1 MKPASFHYHAPK
13 SFEAALAILAE
24 VAPQDGRV
32 LAGGQTLVP
41 TMALRLSRPTHLVD
55 INGIAGADRLA
66 VQDGVLCIGPCVRHA
81 AFGPGAIPG
90 PLGRL
95 MAAMQ
100 RHIAHFPIR
109 ERGTFCGSL
118 ANADPASE
126 WCLLATTLGAE
137 MVLSHHGGTRRL
149 RADQFLRG
157 IMTTALRPEEMLTE
171 IRFTVLPAETNVGFN
186 EVSRRAGDFAQAMA
200 IATFTLQ
207 DGRITAPRI
216 GLGAVESQPRRLPEA
231 EAVLDG
237 QPPSDS
243 RCSKPPPAA
252 ALPDLD
258 PMDDDPLS
266 ARPRRGCQDPR
277 FDCGR

>member
-1 MKPASFHYHAPK
+1 MKAASFHYHAPK

-24 VAPQDGRV
+24 VAPEEGRV

-41 TMALRLSRPTHLVD
+41 TMALRLSRPMHLVD
-55 INGIAGADRLA
+55 INGIAGADRLV
-66 VQDGVLCIGPCVRHA
+66 VQDGALSIGPCVRHA
-81 AFGPGAIPG
+81 ALGPGAIPG

-100 RHIAHFPIR
+100 RQIAHLPIR

-126 WCLLATTLGAE
+126 WCLLAITLGAE
-137 MVLSHHGGTRRL
+137 MIVSHHGGSRRL
-149 RADQFLRG
+149 LADEFLQG

-171 IRFTVLPAETNVGFN
+171 VRLALLPAETCVGFH

-200 IATFTLQ
+200 VATFTLR

-216 GLGAVESQPRRLPEA
+216 GLGAVESQPRRLPDA
-231 EAVLDG
+231 EAVLVG
-237 QPPSDS
+237 QRPS
-243 RCSKPPPAA
+243 A
-252 ALPDLD
+252 ALFQAAVLAAIPCLN
-258 PMDDDPLS
+258 PMDDDPYRLDLVE
-266 ARPRRGCQDPR
+266 AVVTRALTAAAA
-277 FDCGR
+277 